1 MPSICNLCDTIRP
14 TGGTRL
20 LVLNEG
26 KKNYTQIHIEF
37 CQVCGEKIKMK
48 NEETGEENTLSELY
62 EKGIEEND
70 SHEKEDQFNSDAE
83 ADADALSSAGFG
95 TDEDYGGDASE
106 RL

>member
-1 MPSICNLCDTIRP
+1 MPDTCNLCDTIRP

-26 KKNYTQIHIEF
+26 KYWVEF

-48 NEETGEENTLSELY
+48 NEETGEELTVSELY

-70 SHEKEDQFNSDAE
+70 SHEKEDQFNSNAE